1 MFTPVGKFKDSRF
14 SCFNFFLFTN
24 TRLESLQQLSFKI
37 TLLGETFEGIR
48 WQSSTKSVLTGTS
61 IASRTSSTFFTVY
74 LFHTSAGM
82 PDISRHCFLE
92 YCSLAWHFRS
102 RTTILSGSLSFIF
115 LEMCRSDSILKKL
128 VFSSF
133 RLFFS
138 SSKML
143 LNFPWQSSIILTKS
157 SLFKRIRDDSIWDI
171 FQVVK
176 AQVQL
181 STTEKTADVSLRLTY
196 LFSLRR
202 SAGLTSGASFDEGY
216 IGINIFQFFFL
227 SGFCFTNI
235 YESQDCKGNGG
246 KFH

>member
-1 MFTPVGKFKDSRF
+1 
-14 SCFNFFLFTN
+14 
-24 TRLESLQQLSFKI
+24 
-37 TLLGETFEGIR
+37 
-48 WQSSTKSVLTGTS
+48 
-61 IASRTSSTFFTVY
+61 
-74 LFHTSAGM
+74 
-82 PDISRHCFLE
+82 
-92 YCSLAWHFRS
+92 
-102 RTTILSGSLSFIF
+102 
-115 LEMCRSDSILKKL
+115 MCRSDSILKKL

-143 LNFPWQSSIILTKS
+143 LNFLWQSSIILTKS

-196 LFSLRR
+196 VFSLRR
-202 SAGLTSGASFDEGY
+202 SAGLTSGASFDEDY

-246 KFH
+246 GIPLTPHYHFHPLPIASEDNLFLQEEETELDDAEQCQKNTRTAQKMFSIKDFFNKCD

>member
-1 MFTPVGKFKDSRF
+1 MAVLNQIRVNRDLD
-14 SCFNFFLFTN
+14 CIQNLQHFFYSILIPHFCRNARYFEALF
-24 TRLESLQQLSFKI
+24 F
-37 TLLGETFEGIR
+37 G
-48 WQSSTKSVLTGTS
+48 VLF
-61 IASRTSSTFFTVY
+61 IAR
-74 LFHTSAGM
+74 
-82 PDISRHCFLE
+82 
-92 YCSLAWHFRS
+92 HFRS
-102 RTTILSGSLSFIF
+102 RTTILSGSLSFVF

-143 LNFPWQSSIILTKS
+143 LNFLWQSSIILTKS

-235 YESQDCKGNGG
+235 YESQDCKGNGRE
-246 KFH
+246 FH